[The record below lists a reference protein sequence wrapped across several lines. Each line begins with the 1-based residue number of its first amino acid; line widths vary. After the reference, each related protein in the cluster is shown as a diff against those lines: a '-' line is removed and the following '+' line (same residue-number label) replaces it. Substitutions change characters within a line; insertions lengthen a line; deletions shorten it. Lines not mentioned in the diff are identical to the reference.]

1 MEQSIE
7 NENLKMKTKNED
19 CEIYSSESHSLY
31 ALSIHW
37 EISNMSSHDRNRTIV
52 TNTRYLSTY
61 LTRFHLQSKNFE
73 KEICDEKR
81 PSSLGLV

>member
-7 NENLKMKTKNED
+7 NEILKMKKKDED
-19 CEIYSSESHSLY
+19 CELYISESHSLY

-37 EISNMSSHDRNRTIV
+37 EISNLSSHDRNRIII

-73 KEICDEKR
+73 KVICDEKR
-81 PSSLGLV
+81 PSILGLV